1 MWLAIELEDT
11 EFMNIG
17 LIIALVAI
25 LLILILGY
33 NIMLQYKVKVEA
45 ARKQESSRYLAI
57 IDATEDLIGNA
68 HHIPFSKELL
78 LCLNNRI
85 LDCLQNMFELDPKNK
100 KLAQRIENMK
110 TQVKQLQDNHPG
122 GDSTTFKVPTSDRQA
137 IVMLKLV
144 KRLRDTIKSEH
155 NKGRFD
161 TQAYVTENARLENIQ
176 IRINIENVIKRANDS
191 IIRGQP
197 GTAIQLLRKG
207 LDVLST
213 KNDNY
218 SNQAREKLQQMYD
231 ELEHK
236 RQKKSAVE
244 LQEFEEKERN
254 NDMEALFGEKKK
266 W

>member
-1 MWLAIELEDT
+1 
-11 EFMNIG
+11 MNIG

-25 LLILILGY
+25 LLVLVLGY

-45 ARKQESSRYLAI
+45 ARKHETSRYMAI

-68 HHIPFSKELL
+68 HHLPFSKELL
-78 LCLNNRI
+78 VCLNTRI
-85 LDCLQNMFELDPKNK
+85 LDCLQNMFELEPKNK
-100 KLAQRIENMK
+100 QLAQRIEYMGAQIK
-110 TQVKQLQDNHPG
+110 HLQDHHSG
-122 GDSTTFKVPTSDRQA
+122 KESTTFKVPVSDKQA

-161 TQAYVTENARLENIQ
+161 TQSYVVENARLENIQ
-176 IRINIENVIKRANDS
+176 IKINIENVIKRAKDS

-197 GTAIQLLRKG
+197 GTALQLLRKG

-213 KNDNY
+213 KNDSY
-218 SNQAREKLQQMYD
+218 SNQAREKLQLMHD
-231 ELEHK
+231 ELEDK
-236 RQKKSAVE
+236 RQAKSATE
-244 LQEFEEKERN
+244 LKEFEEKERN
-254 NDMEALFGEKKK
+254 NDMDALFGEKKK